1 MSKDFTEKVEG
12 VLVNQGEALSD
23 LTDKIANSFKDSL
36 ARKTLA
42 ILFREGSISLDRL
55 QEEIMGLREYF
66 VMPPNQDL
74 DTLIMNRVISPLE
87 KAELI
92 ELHGGIIEITTF
104 GRNLILTL
112 CVQVLNLPQ
121 PQE

>member
-12 VLVNQGEALSD
+12 VLVNQGEVLSD

-92 ELHGGIIEITTF
+92 ELHGGIIEITAF